1 MERGVLYVMTTLASL
16 KPGSYATSCNLLTLL
31 LLNHMHTMVP
41 AMVQFGWT
49 MWPVLALN
57 TPCFSAQTLELGTTT
72 AHIERT
78 LELYA
83 QVSETHIVGNFHFCK
98 TSTNTPGIQIV
109 LFYLSE
115 HFNYLNTLWFQYVWC
130 LHESAGFVFFSIYR
144 L

>member
-31 LLNHMHTMVP
+31 LLNHMHTMVL
-41 AMVQFGWT
+41 AMVQFGWM
-49 MWPVLALN
+49 MWPVSALN

-83 QVSETHIVGNFHFCK
+83 QVSVTHIVGIFHFCK
-98 TSTNTPGIQIV
+98 PQQ
-109 LFYLSE
+109 
-115 HFNYLNTLWFQYVWC
+115 TLQEYK
-130 LHESAGFVFFSIYR
+130 
-144 L
+144 